1 MFAVEFGLGGSGPNA
16 AEGLL
21 QRESGLGAEF
31 AGQLVCLIALPP
43 LFAAPVQRDGNDDNF
58 LFWDILQSWVLL
70 PGFAEDRCEVPGEVE
85 SSLVFEGVNEMECGG
100 FAFER
105 SNGEFK
111 VVSDSVAIGA
121 VEFLVE
127 IAIKWLTAF
136 SAGWLMN
143 TREFVE
149 AGRTKG
155 FTILKPRVA
164 ELAECRVDEIEESP
178 DHREGVSGG
187 GDLRR

>member
-1 MFAVEFGLGGSGPNA
+1 M
-16 AEGLL
+16 L

-43 LFAAPVQRDGNDDNF
+43 LFAAPVQRNGNDDNF

-100 FAFER
+100 FAFEW

-111 VVSDSVAIGA
+111 IVSDSVAIGA

-155 FTILKPRVA
+155 FTILKPGVA
-164 ELAECRVDEIEESP
+164 ELAECRVDVIEKSL
-178 DHREGVSGG
+178 DHGEGVSGE

>member
-1 MFAVEFGLGGSGPNA
+1 M
-16 AEGLL
+16 L

-31 AGQLVCLIALPP
+31 AGQFVCLIALPP

-58 LFWDILQSWVLL
+58 FSWKVLQSWVLL
-70 PGFAEDRCEVPGEVE
+70 PGFTQDRCEVPGEVE
-85 SSLVFEGVNEMECGG
+85 SSLVFEGVNEMECGA

-127 IAIKWLTAF
+127 IAFKGLAAF
-136 SAGWLMN
+136 SAEWLMN

-149 AGRTKG
+149 AWRAKG
-155 FTILKPRVA
+155 FAVLQPGVA
-164 ELAECRVDEIEESP
+164 ELAECRVDVIEESP
-178 DHREGVSGG
+178 DHGEGVSVG
-187 GDLRR
+187 GDL

>member
-1 MFAVEFGLGGSGPNA
+1 MFAVEFGLGGSGPNT

-31 AGQLVCLIALPP
+31 SGQLVCLIALPP
-43 LFAAPVQRDGNDDNF
+43 LFAAPVKRDGNDDNF
-58 LFWDILQSWVLL
+58 FFWDVLQSWVLL

-85 SSLVFEGVNEMECGG
+85 SSLVFEGVNEMECGA

-111 VVSDSVAIGA
+111 VVSDSLAIGA

-127 IAIKWLTAF
+127 IAVKGLAAF
-136 SAGWLMN
+136 LAEWLMN

-149 AGRTKG
+149 AGRAKG
-155 FTILKPRVA
+155 FTILKPGIA
-164 ELAECRVDEIEESP
+164 ELAECRVDVIEESR
-178 DHREGVSGG
+178 DHEEGVS
-187 GDLRR
+187 